1 MGKYSRSF
9 PASVGK
15 ISKRVS
21 ATLSGG
27 ELYTRAYGKKALWR
41 QTNELDVHNQV
52 FEQKLV
58 KKRGRRRRGKN
69 PLR

>member
-15 ISKRVS
+15 IPKRVS

-58 KKRGRRRRGKN
+58 KKRKKKKKRKE
-69 PLR
+69 PS